1 MRSWDLIYFV
11 LRANFDAI
19 SSDYLPS
26 AEDAGSAKYEYGSN
40 VTGFKVDDQGVTV
53 QYTDRDKKQCTMK
66 GDRLF
71 GADGPSST
79 IRGILVPDVKRSYAG
94 YVLLSAE
101 EFD

>member
-19 SSDYLPS
+19 SSDYLSS
-26 AEDAGSAKYEYGSN
+26 AEDAGSAKYEYGCN

-66 GDRLF
+66 GDRLI

-94 YVLLSAE
+94 YVLYSAE
-101 EFD
+101 EF